1 MNANDFYRNPY
12 NDPCYVEL
20 FERALDLELV
30 EEDDRDNITLEDV
43 EALLSDLFSGY

>member
-1 MNANDFYRNPY
+1 MNVNDFYRNPY

-30 EEDDRDNITLEDV
+30 EEDDRDSITLGDLED
-43 EALLSDLFSGY
+43 LLEDFSNGY

>member
-30 EEDDRDNITLEDV
+30 EEDDRDNIALEDL
-43 EALLSDLFSGY
+43 EDLLEEFSEGW